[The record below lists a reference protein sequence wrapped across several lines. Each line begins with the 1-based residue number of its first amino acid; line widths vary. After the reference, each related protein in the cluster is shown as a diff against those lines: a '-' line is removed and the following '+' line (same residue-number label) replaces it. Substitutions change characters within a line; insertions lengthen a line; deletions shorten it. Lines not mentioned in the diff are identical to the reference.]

1 MTISGNT
8 FVVNLNQ
15 TYKTPSKMAK
25 PVTYTADLENES
37 SASFNRRLEEIKD
50 VKATA
55 EEKER
60 IFSLVDRVL
69 ANADPELR

>member
-1 MTISGNT
+1 
-8 FVVNLNQ
+8 
-15 TYKTPSKMAK
+15 MAK
-25 PVTYTADLENES
+25 PVTFTADLDNEA

-50 VKATA
+50 VKATP